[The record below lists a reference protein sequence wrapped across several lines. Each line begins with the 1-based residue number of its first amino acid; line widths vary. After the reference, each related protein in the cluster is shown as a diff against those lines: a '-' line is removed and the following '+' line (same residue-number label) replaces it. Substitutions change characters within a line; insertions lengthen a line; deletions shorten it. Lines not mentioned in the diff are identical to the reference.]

1 MSKVTT
7 ALMVL
12 FTSLVSC
19 AGESSNTNPPATP
32 ADGVD
37 FKYNAPDDDE
47 KPKAKDESSEADSKL
62 AESSKSESS
71 SSKLNKSE
79 STEASDAPNKR
90 CPTLT
95 TKSKCEI
102 ALGCAWHT
110 DKKCVAQ

>member
-1 MSKVTT
+1 MSRLTT

-12 FTSLVSC
+12 FTSFVGC

-37 FKYNAPDDDE
+37 FKYNAPNDDE
-47 KPKAKDESSEADSKL
+47 KPKTKDESSEADSKL
-62 AESSKSESS
+62 AESSKSESN
-71 SSKLNKSE
+71 SSKRNKSE
-79 STEASDAPNKR
+79 STDAAEPPNKH
-90 CPTLT
+90 CPTLS
-95 TKSKCEI
+95 TKAQCEI